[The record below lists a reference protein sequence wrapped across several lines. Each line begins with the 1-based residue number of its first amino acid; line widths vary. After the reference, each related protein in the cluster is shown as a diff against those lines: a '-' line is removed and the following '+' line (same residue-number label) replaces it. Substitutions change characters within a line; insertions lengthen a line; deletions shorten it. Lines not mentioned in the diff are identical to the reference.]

1 VPLKAPTH
9 LETARL
15 VLTAPLAA
23 DAEAIF
29 TRYTGDPEVTRYL
42 GWPR

>member
-1 VPLKAPTH
+1 MRER

-15 VLTAPLAA
+15 LLRRPVAS

-29 TRYTGDPEVTRYL
+29 TRYASGTSR
-42 GWPR
+42 